1 MPVQT
6 DQLSIRG
13 TAAQLG
19 LTGERYLSVPLPAEV
34 DQEKVV
40 ANIKSALASSVAT

>member
-1 MPVQT
+1 M
-6 DQLSIRG
+6 RG

-34 DQEKVV
+34 DQENVV
-40 ANIKSALASSVAT
+40 ANIKSALTPTPHTLANPLR